1 MTKKSILLGVALA
14 AFCVGASAN
23 DGQFNTAVQATES
36 NGDKQVKTGWVFS
49 GLPAVSFSSDL
60 GFQYGAFGHTYFY
73 GDGST
78 YPKYLH
84 DIGWE
89 LSHFT
94 KGRTRA
100 YLSYDSSSVI
110 PGLRLNGS
118 VTYMND
124 PMYGFYG
131 FNGGAQLF
139 NSEIASNQA
148 YASSILDGTIPVGNV
163 ANYTLMGISPSAQA
177 VNYFG
182 MKRDMIR
189 VLADIQ
195 GTITPSLRWAAGVSF
210 WNFAMGDFADKFG
223 YDQNSTLYRHYQNA
237 GVIKAAEAN
246 GGSRIEMKAG
256 VVYDT
261 RDFEAAPNKGTW
273 LEVYANGSPDLFG
286 DGFNYLK
293 LSAHLRQYYTLPIS
307 WKGGGMVFA
316 YHVAYQGTVAGETP
330 FYIQQNVTTL
340 VLRQMIS
347 EGMGSSNTIRGLHA
361 NRMIGDGYAWANA
374 ELRVKLVSFKALGQ
388 FFYVGL
394 NPFFDCGSIVQTYR
408 ADEMMNL
415 PEIIAKYGT
424 GADAKAAFVK
434 DATAL
439 QESAGLGV
447 KIAWNENFIV
457 SAEFA
462 KTFNEGMGPGT
473 WVSIGTNYCF

>member
-1 MTKKSILLGVALA
+1 MNKKAIILAVAAAMVSTLA
-14 AFCVGASAN
+14 GA
-23 DGQFNTAVQATES
+23 QE
-36 NGDKQVKTGWVFS
+36 KQVKTGWVWS
-49 GLPAVSFSSDL
+49 GLPAVSYSSDL

-94 KGRTRA
+94 GGRTRA

-139 NSEIASNQA
+139 SSDIASNQEYNPLNFSAADNIA
-148 YASSILDGTIPVGNV
+148 YG
-163 ANYTLMGISPSAQA
+163 LMGINPLAPA
-177 VNYFG
+177 VNYYG
-182 MKRDMIR
+182 MRRDMLRI
-189 VLADIQ
+189 LADIQ
-195 GTITPSLRWAAGVSF
+195 GTIAPNLRWAAGVSF
-210 WNFAMGDFADKFG
+210 WNFAMGDFAEKFG
-223 YDQNSTLYRHYQNA
+223 YDLNSTLYKHYQDW
-237 GVIKAAEAN
+237 GVIKDAEAK

-261 RDFEAAPNKGTW
+261 RDFEAAPNRGTW

-316 YHVAYQGTVAGETP
+316 YHVAYQGTVAGEAP
-330 FYIQQNVTTL
+330 FYIQQNVSTL

-361 NRMIGDGYAWANA
+361 NRLIGDGYAWANA
-374 ELRVKLVSFKALGQ
+374 ELRIKLVSFKALGQ
-388 FFYVGL
+388 FFYVGI

-408 ADEMMNL
+408 ADEMLKL
-415 PEIIAKYGT
+415 PEIAARY
-424 GADAKAAFVK
+424 AKADDPKAALVK